1 MTTDKEVI
9 PTISEYKLF
18 TKEYFNKK
26 KKKKNEE
33 VEVLRME
40 THAVKQVRNALKDK
54 EREIAM

>member
-9 PTISEYKLF
+9 PTISGYKLF
-18 TKEYFNKK
+18 TKEYFNK

-40 THAVKQVRNALKDK
+40 THAVKQAWNALKDK